1 MCLHDEENRIE
12 NDNDQVDL
20 ERSMLISNP
29 DMWKELYGKDLM
41 PDGPGMQLWQPTTED
56 EFEEMIKAW
65 EGDDY
70 TSPDLSGTPDVM
82 PEGYSHL
89 LRDSG

>member
-29 DMWKELYGKDLM
+29 EMWKELYGKDLM

-70 TSPDLSGTPDVM
+70 TPPDVSNAPDVM

-89 LRDSG
+89 LRDGG